1 MRRAA
6 REHRNH
12 NNDTREGM
20 SSNSIVAEPGH
31 HNNQPGA
38 QQVRSRGE
46 RLMYIIVD
54 DRESVANSYVGGL
67 VREGVSSI
75 GFSSGEFWD
84 WLQSASESDLAAVDA
99 FLLGDCDARGSL
111 PRAMRK
117 RSSAP
122 IIAMSGQKMLK
133 NTLELFESGV
143 DDVVHVPI
151 HLREILARTAAI
163 ARRRVGELPR
173 PCETRIQ
180 VFFNGRDP
188 EIAGHALTL
197 PRRELRIL
205 EYMVSNHGKWIT
217 KTQIFNAV
225 YGIFES
231 TFDESVIESHVSK
244 LRKKLRDRLG
254 FDAIVARRYVGYRL
268 NIPAGETI
276 DVPMQE
282 LDEVGILL
290 NRAHAAPAAYSAGN

>member
-6 REHRNH
+6 REYRNH
-12 NNDTREGM
+12 NNGSREEM
-20 SSNSIVAEPGH
+20 SSNSIVAEPGITTTIR
-31 HNNQPGA
+31 PR
-38 QQVRSRGE
+38 QVRNRGE

-173 PCETRIQ
+173 PCESRIQ

-268 NIPAGETI
+268 DIPAGDTL

-282 LDEVGILL
+282 LDEVGIIL
-290 NRAHAAPAAYSAGN
+290 NRAHAVPAAYPVGN

>member
-1 MRRAA
+1 M
-6 REHRNH
+6 EI
-12 NNDTREGM
+12 
-20 SSNSIVAEPGH
+20 SSNSMVAEPGITTTH
-31 HNNQPGA
+31 RPR
-38 QQVRSRGE
+38 QVRNRGE

-133 NTLELFESGV
+133 STLELFESGV
-143 DDVVHVPI
+143 DDVVYVPI

-268 NIPAGETI
+268 NIPAGETV
-276 DVPMQE
+276 DVPMQD

-290 NRAHAAPAAYSAGN
+290 NRAHAVPAAYPAGN

>member
-1 MRRAA
+1 
-6 REHRNH
+6 
-12 NNDTREGM
+12 
-20 SSNSIVAEPGH
+20 
-31 HNNQPGA
+31 
-38 QQVRSRGE
+38 
-46 RLMYIIVD
+46 MYIVVD
-54 DRESVANSYVGGL
+54 DREDVANSYVRGL

-75 GFSSGEFWD
+75 NFSASEFWD
-84 WLQSASESDLAAVDA
+84 WLQSASDSDLAAVDA
-99 FLLGDCDARGSL
+99 FLLGDFDARGSL
-111 PRAMRK
+111 PRAVRR

-122 IIAMSGQKMLK
+122 IIALSGLKMLK
-133 NTLELFESGV
+133 NTLELFEAGV
-143 DDVVHVPI
+143 DDVVQVPI

-163 ARRRVGELPR
+163 ARRSVGEMPR
-173 PCETRIQ
+173 PSEDSIQ

-188 EIAGHALTL
+188 EIGGRALTL

-205 EYMVSNHGKWIT
+205 EYMVANHGKWIT

-268 NIPAGETI
+268 DIPTRDTI
-276 DVPMQE
+276 DESMQD
-282 LDEVGILL
+282 LRDVGILL
-290 NRAHAAPAAYSAGN
+290 NRSHAGSAVYSAG

>member
-1 MRRAA
+1 
-6 REHRNH
+6 
-12 NNDTREGM
+12 M

-31 HNNQPGA
+31 HNNQPAATSAKQG
-38 QQVRSRGE
+38 R

-54 DRESVANSYVGGL
+54 DRESVTNSYVGGL

-122 IIAMSGQKMLK
+122 IIAVSGQKMLK

-254 FDAIVARRYVGYRL
+254 FDAIVARRYVGYRI

-276 DVPMQE
+276 DVPMQD
-282 LDEVGILL
+282 LDEVGLLL
-290 NRAHAAPAAYSAGN
+290 NRAHAAPAAYPAGN

>member
-6 REHRNH
+6 REYRNH
-12 NNDTREGM
+12 NNGSRDGM
-20 SSNSIVAEPGH
+20 SSNSIVAEPEH
-31 HNNQPGA
+31 HNTNRP
-38 QQVRSRGE
+38 QQVRNRGE

-173 PCETRIQ
+173 PCESRIQ

-205 EYMVSNHGKWIT
+205 EYMVANHGKWIT

-268 NIPAGETI
+268 NIPAGETL
-276 DVPMQE
+276 DEPVQE
-282 LDEVGILL
+282 LEDVGILL
-290 NRAHAAPAAYSAGN
+290 NRTQAAPAAYPAGN

>member
-1 MRRAA
+1 
-6 REHRNH
+6 
-12 NNDTREGM
+12 
-20 SSNSIVAEPGH
+20 
-31 HNNQPGA
+31 
-38 QQVRSRGE
+38 
-46 RLMYIIVD
+46 MYIIVD
-54 DRESVANSYVGGL
+54 DRENVANSYVGGL

-84 WLQSASESDLAAVDA
+84 WLQSASEEDLSAVDA
-99 FLLGDCDARGSL
+99 FLVGDFDARGSL
-111 PRAMRK
+111 PRAVRK

-122 IIAMSGQKMLK
+122 IIAMSSHKMLK
-133 NTLELFESGV
+133 NTLELFEAGV

-163 ARRRVGELPR
+163 SRRRLGDLPR
-173 PCETRIQ
+173 PCETRLQ

-188 EIAGHALTL
+188 EIGGRALTL

-205 EYMVSNHGKWIT
+205 EYMVGNHGKWIT

-254 FDAIVARRYVGYRL
+254 FDVIAARRYVGYRL
-268 NIPAGETI
+268 DIPAREAI
-276 DVPMQE
+276 NVPMQD
-282 LDEVGILL
+282 LGDVGMLL
-290 NRAHAAPAAYSAGN
+290 NRPHAAPAAYSAGS

>member
-6 REHRNH
+6 REYRNH
-12 NNDTREGM
+12 NNGSREGM
-20 SSNSIVAEPGH
+20 SSNSTLPSRGITITNRP
-31 HNNQPGA
+31 
-38 QQVRSRGE
+38 QQVRNRGE

-122 IIAMSGQKMLK
+122 IIAVSGQKMLK

-143 DDVVHVPI
+143 DDVVHVPV

-268 NIPAGETI
+268 NIPANETI
-276 DVPMQE
+276 DEPMQD

-290 NRAHAAPAAYSAGN
+290 NRAHAVPAA

>member
-6 REHRNH
+6 REYRNH
-12 NNDTREGM
+12 NNGSREGM
-20 SSNSIVAEPGH
+20 SSNSIVAEPGITTT
-31 HNNQPGA
+31 NRPR
-38 QQVRSRGE
+38 QVRNRGE

-84 WLQSASESDLAAVDA
+84 WLQSANESDLAAVDA

-173 PCETRIQ
+173 PCESRIQ

-268 NIPAGETI
+268 DIPAGETL

-282 LDEVGILL
+282 LDEVGIIL
-290 NRAHAAPAAYSAGN
+290 NRAHAVPAAYPVGN

>member
-1 MRRAA
+1 
-6 REHRNH
+6 
-12 NNDTREGM
+12 
-20 SSNSIVAEPGH
+20 
-31 HNNQPGA
+31 
-38 QQVRSRGE
+38 
-46 RLMYIIVD
+46 MYIIVD
-54 DRESVANSYVGGL
+54 DRESVTNSYVGGL

-282 LDEVGILL
+282 LGEVGILL
-290 NRAHAAPAAYSAGN
+290 NRAHAAPAAYPAGN

>member
-1 MRRAA
+1 
-6 REHRNH
+6 
-12 NNDTREGM
+12 
-20 SSNSIVAEPGH
+20 
-31 HNNQPGA
+31 
-38 QQVRSRGE
+38 
-46 RLMYIIVD
+46 MYIIVD
-54 DRESVANSYVGGL
+54 DRESVANSYIAGL

-84 WLQSASESDLAAVDA
+84 WLQSASEADLEAVDA
-99 FLLGDCDARGSL
+99 FLLGDVDARESL
-111 PRAMRK
+111 PRAVRK

-122 IIAMSGQKMLK
+122 IIALSGLKMLK
-133 NTLELFESGV
+133 NTLQLFEAGV

-163 ARRRVGELPR
+163 ARRRMGDSPR
-173 PCETRIQ
+173 PCKTRIQ

-188 EIAGHALTL
+188 EIGGHALTL

-205 EYMVSNHGKWIT
+205 EYMVGNHGKWIT

-231 TFDESVIESHVSK
+231 AYDESVIESHVSK

-268 NIPAGETI
+268 DIPESEAIEEPIGELQ
-276 DVPMQE
+276 D
-282 LDEVGILL
+282 VGILL
-290 NRAHAAPAAYSAGN
+290 NRPHASPAAYTAGG

>member
-6 REHRNH
+6 REYRNH
-12 NNDTREGM
+12 NNGSRDGI
-20 SSNSIVAEPGH
+20 SSNSTVAEPGITT
-31 HNNQPGA
+31 NNRPK
-38 QQVRSRGE
+38 QVRNRGE
-46 RLMYIIVD
+46 KLMYIIVD
-54 DRESVANSYVGGL
+54 DRESVTNSYVGGL

-99 FLLGDCDARGSL
+99 FLLGDCDTRGSL

-205 EYMVSNHGKWIT
+205 EYMVSNHGKWVT

-225 YGIFES
+225 YGIFEA

-268 NIPAGETI
+268 DIPAGETI

-290 NRAHAAPAAYSAGN
+290 NRAHTAPVAYPAGN

>member
-1 MRRAA
+1 M
-6 REHRNH
+6 EI
-12 NNDTREGM
+12 
-20 SSNSIVAEPGH
+20 SSNSMVAEPGITTTIR
-31 HNNQPGA
+31 P
-38 QQVRSRGE
+38 QQVRNRGE

-54 DRESVANSYVGGL
+54 DRESVTNSYVGGL

-84 WLQSASESDLAAVDA
+84 WLQSASEPDLAAVDA

-205 EYMVSNHGKWIT
+205 EYMVSNHGKWVT

-244 LRKKLRDRLG
+244 LRKKLRNHLG
-254 FDAIVARRYVGYRL
+254 YDPIESKRYMGYRL
-268 NIPAGETI
+268 DDLKSRNGESGPSKPT
-276 DVPMQE
+276 E
-282 LDEVGILL
+282 TSWTETHG
-290 NRAHAAPAAYSAGN
+290 ATSA

>member
-1 MRRAA
+1 
-6 REHRNH
+6 
-12 NNDTREGM
+12 
-20 SSNSIVAEPGH
+20 
-31 HNNQPGA
+31 
-38 QQVRSRGE
+38 
-46 RLMYIIVD
+46 MYIVVD

-67 VREGVSSI
+67 VREGVSSTS
-75 GFSSGEFWD
+75 FSSSEFWD
-84 WLQSASESDLAAVDA
+84 WLQSASEADLAAIDA
-99 FLLGDCDARGSL
+99 FLLGNFDPRGSL
-111 PRAMRK
+111 PRMVRK

-122 IIAMSGQKMLK
+122 IIAMSSLK
-133 NTLELFESGV
+133 LLKHTLELFEAGV

-163 ARRRVGELPR
+163 ARRGLGDLPR
-173 PCETRIQ
+173 SSENSIR

-188 EIAGHALTL
+188 EIGGRPLAL

-205 EYMVSNHGKWIT
+205 EYMVGNHGKWLT

-254 FDAIVARRYVGYRL
+254 FDVIEARRYVGYRL
-268 NIPAGETI
+268 DIPAREAAEA
-276 DVPMQE
+276 PMQD
-282 LDEVGILL
+282 LQNVGVLL
-290 NRAHAAPAAYSAGN
+290 NQPHAGTAMYANGG

>member
-1 MRRAA
+1 
-6 REHRNH
+6 
-12 NNDTREGM
+12 M
-20 SSNSIVAEPGH
+20 SSNSIVAEPGIITTIR
-31 HNNQPGA
+31 PR
-38 QQVRSRGE
+38 QVRNRGE

-173 PCETRIQ
+173 PCESRIQ

-268 NIPAGETI
+268 DIPAGETL
-276 DVPMQE
+276 DVPMPE
-282 LDEVGILL
+282 LDEVGIIL
-290 NRAHAAPAAYSAGN
+290 NRAHAVPAAYPAGN